1 MEVIYILSHNRFV
14 KEKQLNL
21 TINNFINFVEAINF
35 TLINSNLLQFTK
47 EQNLSHIFH
56 PSITI
61 MYLKFVFKHK
71 AYHIY

>member
-1 MEVIYILSHNRFV
+1 MEVIYILSHKLFA
-14 KEKQLNL
+14 KEKQPNL

-35 TLINSNLLQFTK
+35 ILINSNLLQFTK
-47 EQNLSHIFH
+47 EQNLSHIYH

-61 MYLKFVFKHK
+61 IYPKFLFKYK